1 MGIISIEKANNLFWL
16 GRYSQ
21 RVYST
26 LRGFYNGYDEMLD
39 RNNTAYAAYCDAMN
53 IPDVY
58 GSKEVFI
65 ENYPYDTENPDSI
78 ISNLYRAYDN
88 ALVMRDYI
96 SSESLAFIQLAL
108 FDIKS
113 SKGSDAPLITLQSTI
128 DHLLAFWG
136 CIDENVDDIETRNL
150 IKLGKTVEELDI
162 ELRMKRDNAAVKRCF
177 DRMNSYMRHTNIV
190 YNESEYYALAYEITR
205 QDISYK
211 RALENLMKI
220 YDSI

>member
-1 MGIISIEKANNLFWL
+1 MGIISLEKANNLFWL

-26 LRGFYNGYDEMLD
+26 IYKFYNGFDEMLD
-39 RNNTAYAAYCDAMN
+39 GNKMAYHIYCDAMN

-58 GSKEVFI
+58 GSKENFV
-65 ENYPYDTENPDSI
+65 EKYPYDTENPDSI

-96 SSESLAFIQLAL
+96 SSESLAYIQLAL

-113 SKGSDAPLITLQSTI
+113 SKGSDAPLITLQDTV

-136 CIDENVDDIETRNL
+136 CIDENVDDPETRNL
-150 IKLGKTVEELDI
+150 IKLGKTVELLDI
-162 ELRMKRDNAAVKRCF
+162 ELRLKQDKAAVKRTF
-177 DRMNSYMRHTNIV
+177 VRMRSYMNKVEITR
-190 YNESEYYALAYEITR
+190 NEAAYYALAYEITR
-205 QDISYK
+205 DDVDFAG
-211 RALENLMKI
+211 AL
-220 YDSI
+220 DSLNAVFEI

>member
-26 LRGFYNGYDEMLD
+26 LKRFYNGFDEMLD
-39 RNNTAYAAYCDAMN
+39 RNEMAYQEYCKAMN

-58 GSKEVFI
+58 KSKERFV
-65 ENYPYDTENPDSI
+65 EDYPYDTENPDSI
-78 ISNLYRAYDN
+78 VSNLYRAYDN

-96 SSESLAFIQLAL
+96 SSESLAYIQLAL

-113 SKGSDAPLITLQSTI
+113 SKGSDAPLITLQDCV

-136 CIDENVDDIETRNL
+136 CIDENVDDVETRNL
-150 IKLGKTVEELDI
+150 IKVGKTVELLDI
-162 ELRMKRDNAAVKRCF
+162 QLRLKWNKESIIRTFK
-177 DRMNSYMRHTNIV
+177 RMNSHMPNTAIEYKI
-190 YNESEYYALAYEITR
+190 SSYYALAYELTR
-205 QDISYK
+205 DEVDYEK
-211 RALENLMKI
+211 ALESLTEMFEM
-220 YDSI
+220 